1 MSDKAQEALRT
12 AVEETY
18 AEWVAEH
25 NMSPG
30 VVRDWILVAAAIG
43 FNNDGDDVEQIMIV
57 PSGPAYA
64 LQGLLA
70 EADARFRFETFID
83 LGDTDD

>member
-1 MSDKAQEALRT
+1 MSDKAQEALQS

-43 FNNDGDDVEQIMIV
+43 FNDNGDDIEQIMIV

-64 LQGLLA
+64 LQGLLT
-70 EADARFRFETFID
+70 EADTRFRAET
-83 LGDTDD
+83 LVEMTNDD